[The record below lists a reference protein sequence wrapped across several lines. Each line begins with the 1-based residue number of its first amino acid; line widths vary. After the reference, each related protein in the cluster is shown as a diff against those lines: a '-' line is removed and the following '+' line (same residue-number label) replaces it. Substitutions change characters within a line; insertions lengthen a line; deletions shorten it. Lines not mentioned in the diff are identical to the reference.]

1 MFPFEVGDRVL
12 VKGEDEF
19 WSKPEDGIWTVT
31 KIENGTIRLEK
42 GKMWRYVASHEIT
55 RYKPEKGMMP

>member
-12 VKGEDEF
+12 VKGEDGL
-19 WSKPEDGIWTVT
+19 WAKPEDGIWTVT

-42 GKMWRYVASHEIT
+42 GKMWRYVAPHMIT
-55 RYKPEKGMMP
+55 KYKPEKERML